1 MTKTPSVKRGRGRP
15 RKNPIPT
22 YSGANE
28 VQGLLDQIEHLQ
40 IQLANYQHREIGWQ
54 AVVSYLESKI
64 DGNT

>member
-1 MTKTPSVKRGRGRP
+1 MTKTPLVKRGRGRP
-15 RKNPIPT
+15 RKNPT

-64 DGNT
+64 DGNA